1 MVEFPAG
8 PVEHWPLGCL
18 FIFREDSTMLRT
30 VVALSVVLCSG
41 LTVAQELALPPG
53 EDAAP
58 AALKASSRH
67 QEVVKLKLPSGG
79 DVDTFV
85 VFPERPEKA
94 PVIIVIHEI
103 FGATD
108 WVHSVADQFAAEGF
122 IALAPNMITGM
133 EGNAMS
139 TVRALTKEQIVERLN
154 VVRDHALTIP
164 AANGKIGSVGFCWGG
179 SSSWIYATAQP
190 ALNAAAVY
198 YGSAPDAAELA
209 RIKAPV
215 LGLFAEND
223 ARVNVTVEPA
233 KTEMDRLG
241 LSFEPHFFTGAGH
254 GFLRAQANPAN
265 LEATKKAWPMTLEF
279 FRKHLESK

>member
-1 MVEFPAG
+1 MRA
-8 PVEHWPLGCL
+8 
-18 FIFREDSTMLRT
+18 IA
-30 VVALSVVLCSG
+30 ALALALCSG
-41 LTVAQELALPPG
+41 VTAAQQPALPPR
-53 EDAAP
+53 EDAAT
-58 AALKASSRH
+58 AALKASTRH
-67 QEVVKLKLPSGG
+67 QEIVKLKLPSGG
-79 DVDTFV
+79 EVETFV

-108 WVHSVADQFAAEGF
+108 WVHSVADQFALEGF

-133 EGNAMS
+133 DGNAM
-139 TVRALTKEQIVERLN
+139 TAVRALSRDQIVERLN
-154 VVRDHALTIP
+154 LVRDHALSIP

-179 SSSWIYATAQP
+179 SASWTYATAQP
-190 ALNAAAVY
+190 ALDAAAVY
-198 YGSAPDAAELA
+198 YGSAPDTADLA
-209 RIKAPV
+209 KIKAPV

-265 LEATKKAWPMTLEF
+265 FEATQKAWPMTVEF
-279 FRKHLESK
+279 FRKHLEPK